1 VVLSAAKLSAAFA
14 LGFVIGAL
22 RLPWEIAC
30 EFLMKPTQISL
41 SYSWN

>member
-1 VVLSAAKLSAAFA
+1 VVTVVKVVAAFA

-30 EFLMKPTQISL
+30 EVRRYHVNQR
-41 SYSWN
+41 